1 MFKKFFLLNLKSEI
15 YNEFNFYTK
24 MKKIVWFIFFGI
36 YLSACVNSQVKNDEV
51 SDNKNDTI
59 QRSENNNYNI
69 EPEDLKIIS
78 SILKKAKENNWFE
91 KEMGNIVVLVGK
103 ELLGT
108 EYVGGVLDK
117 NEPEKLVI
125 NLRQLDCVTFVENCS
140 ALSKVIKM
148 QSVEIQDYVNTLQAL
163 RYRNAKIDD
172 YASRLHYFSDWLL
185 ENEKA
190 QNVKLFAKELSNQKR
205 VVKFSIMTENRE
217 KYPKLA
223 NDSLFNKLKMKES
236 ELSKLDYYYIPE
248 NEIDKYKNQIPDG
261 SIIGITTNLEG
272 LDITHT
278 GLAIHVDGN
287 LHLFHA
293 SSKTMKVEISEKT
306 IQNMLKDSKIQ
317 TGIVVAKLL

>member
-1 MFKKFFLLNLKSEI
+1 LFKKFFLLNLKSEI